1 MLVIV
6 PFIKN
11 ELKLFH
17 LKHVYAHQILRNT
30 YKILFNKTAFNN
42 LEMPENKMWHMEP
55 SGSKHMR
62 SLLNI

>member
-1 MLVIV
+1 MLLTVSL
-6 PFIKN
+6 IKN

-17 LKHVYAHQILRNT
+17 LKHVYAHQILPST

-42 LEMPENKMWHMEP
+42 LEMAENKKWHIEL
-55 SGSKHMR
+55 SGSKHMK

>member
-1 MLVIV
+1 MLLTVS
-6 PFIKN
+6 FIKN

-17 LKHVYAHQILRNT
+17 LKLVYVHQILLNT

-42 LEMPENKMWHMEP
+42 LEMAENKKWHIEL